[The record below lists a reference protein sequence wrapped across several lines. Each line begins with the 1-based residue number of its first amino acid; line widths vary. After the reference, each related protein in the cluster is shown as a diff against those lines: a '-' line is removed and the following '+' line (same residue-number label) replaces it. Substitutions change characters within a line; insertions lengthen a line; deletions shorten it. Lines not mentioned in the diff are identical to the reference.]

1 MSINTPEELA
11 SMQAAGTIVRRMI
24 DAMKR
29 ALRPGVTTAELDEVG
44 ATVMREHGAQSA
56 PQLVY
61 KFPGV
66 SCISLNEE
74 AVHGIPGHRKVQEG
88 DLVKLDV
95 TVEKDGF
102 MADAAETVAVGE
114 ISEESRQL
122 MGCAERAFAKAMLVA
137 RAGFRVSE
145 IGRVVEREVRRSGFS
160 VIRDLGGHG
169 IGRTIHEA
177 PRVPNYPDPEAHQI
191 LTEGL
196 VITVEPI
203 IAAGS
208 GRVVVA
214 KDGWTVRTAD
224 RKPSAH
230 YEHTLVIT
238 KGEPILL
245 TAASVTQNQV
255 GAAGPASL
263 P

>member
-1 MSINTPEELA
+1 MSISGPEELA
-11 SMQAAGTIVRRMI
+11 GMRAAGAIVRQMLE
-24 DAMKR
+24 AMKQ
-29 ALRPGVTTAELDEVG
+29 AVHPGVTTAELDEVG

-66 SCISLNEE
+66 NCISLNDE
-74 AVHGIPGHRKVQEG
+74 AVHGIPGERAVESG

-95 TVEKDGF
+95 TIEKDGF
-102 MADAAETVAVGE
+102 MADAAETVAVGQVT
-114 ISEESRQL
+114 EENQRL
-122 MGCAERAFAKAMLVA
+122 IACAERAFAKAMLVA
-137 RAGFRVSE
+137 RAGFRVFE
-145 IGRVVEREVRRSGFS
+145 IGRAVEREVRRCGFS

-169 IGRTIHEA
+169 IGRTIHEE
-177 PRVPNYPDPEAHQI
+177 PRIPNYADPGANAI

-208 GRVVVA
+208 GRAFLA

-224 RKPSAH
+224 GRPSAH

-245 TAASVTQNQV
+245 TAA
-255 GAAGPASL
+255 
-263 P
+263 